1 MTDNKKIK
9 HAKRSFAKQR
19 PTRKYATLNITRNK
33 SDIFVLREW
42 FESVIF
48 IFGE

>member
-19 PTRKYATLNITRNK
+19 PTKKYATLNTNKNK
-33 SDIFVLREW
+33 SDIFVLRECSDS
-42 FESVIF
+42 FSF
-48 IFGE
+48 IFEK